1 MKNKTLGIKGI
12 CKVKLSGAYP
22 ETLLNAC
29 AMNALEI
36 WDMRCID
43 AYTVTFYI
51 YEHDSDVLKSLAEKS
66 MCDMS
71 LETVSGGSRLRKFV
85 KKHMA
90 LFVGLA
96 LMLLL
101 LTFSTFFIWD
111 MEVYGNAKLSDGE
124 ILRALSAC
132 GVDCGTFWP
141 SVDKELLRSEI
152 LLNLPELAWM
162 TVNVNSS
169 RASVVVSERLE
180 KPEIYVESDSAD
192 LVAKKTGIIKNISA
206 LNGKVMVEAGNSVEE
221 GEVLISGIMDSIT
234 AQPRFVRSQGQVM
247 AETWYEYHSVNPT
260 EQPGKKTSSRGHRRI
275 ALKLGKKRVNFYLGG
290 RKTVDGCD
298 KIIDN
303 HIIGVEGIF
312 ALPATI
318 VVERIIPYDTEG
330 NVKSDTDAMAQRLY
344 ENLEERVDGEIISH
358 SAVSGDRDGLD
369 FVSLRAACLENIA
382 ELSEHNSLIE
392 KTP

>member
-1 MKNKTLGIKGI
+1 MMKIKTLGIKGI

-36 WDMRCID
+36 WDMRCVD

-51 YEHDSDVLKSLAEKS
+51 YEHDSDILKNLAEKS

-71 LETVSGGSRLRKFV
+71 LETVSGGSRLKNFV

-111 MEVYGNAKLSDGE
+111 MEVYGNEKLSDGE

-221 GEVLISGIMDSIT
+221 GEVLISGLMDSIT
-234 AQPRFVRSQGQVM
+234 AQPRLVRSQGQVM
-247 AETWYEYHSVNPT
+247 AETWYEYHRGSPV
-260 EQPGKKTSSRGHRRI
+260 EQTGKKSSSRGRRRV

-303 HIIGVEGIF
+303 YIIGVEGVF
-312 ALPATI
+312 ALPVTL
-318 VVERIIPYDTEG
+318 VVEKIIPYRTEG
-330 NVKSDTDAMAQRLY
+330 SVKPDTGAMSQRLY
-344 ENLEERVDGEIISH
+344 ESLEKSVDGEVLSH
-358 SAVSGDRDGLD
+358 SAVSGSREGLEI
-369 FVSLRAACLENIA
+369 VSLRASCLENIA
-382 ELSEHNSLIE
+382 ELCEY